1 MNFKVVSCLQKFLW
15 LAFLGGVLSIALGA
29 NVGRTAGTE
38 IGEFNRR
45 ATATT
50 QLLAGI
56 MPTPPEPAFA
66 RLIESD
72 AWKEHQKWMISQWS
86 QVRGRLATMEAW
98 REREVKVTG
107 EQRKTLLYPFSGP
120 DFLNAYTLFPSHG
133 RYIFFSLERPGS
145 LPDMESVTSTQF
157 IKILNDVRSAFRD
170 IFERNYFITSY
181 MTKQLTTPWV
191 RGTVPVMATMMAL
204 MNRRIVRIEPIDL
217 FPELARIYDAP
228 DSNRPRLL
236 LRGVRIDFANPA
248 MPGTQQLYYF
258 SLDAADR
265 ALEYYP
271 EFIPWVGQHKPATA
285 LIKSASYLLHDG
297 QFAKTRSML
306 LESTDLVVQDDTG
319 IPYRFLSQT
328 PWHVKLYGKYHKPIR
343 PMEYAYQKDL
353 EAAFSANPDQPDL
366 PFPFGYHWRGKQ
378 SVLILARR

>member
-1 MNFKVVSCLQKFLW
+1 L
-15 LAFLGGVLSIALGA
+15 
-29 NVGRTAGTE
+29 
-38 IGEFNRR
+38 
-45 ATATT
+45 
-50 QLLAGI
+50 
-56 MPTPPEPAFA
+56 
-66 RLIESD
+66 
-72 AWKEHQKWMISQWS
+72 
-86 QVRGRLATMEAW
+86 
-98 REREVKVTG
+98 
-107 EQRKTLLYPFSGP
+107 
-120 DFLNAYTLFPSHG
+120 
-133 RYIFFSLERPGS
+133 
-145 LPDMESVTSTQF
+145 TQF

-248 MPGTQQLYYF
+248 VPGTQQLYYF

-265 ALEYYP
+265 AVEYYP
-271 EFIPWVGQHKPATA
+271 EFIPWVGRHKPATA

-353 EAAFSANPDQPDL
+353 EAAFNANPDPPDL

-378 SVLILARR
+378 SALILARR

>member
-1 MNFKVVSCLQKFLW
+1 L
-15 LAFLGGVLSIALGA
+15 
-29 NVGRTAGTE
+29 
-38 IGEFNRR
+38 
-45 ATATT
+45 
-50 QLLAGI
+50 
-56 MPTPPEPAFA
+56 
-66 RLIESD
+66 
-72 AWKEHQKWMISQWS
+72 
-86 QVRGRLATMEAW
+86 
-98 REREVKVTG
+98 
-107 EQRKTLLYPFSGP
+107 
-120 DFLNAYTLFPSHG
+120 
-133 RYIFFSLERPGS
+133 
-145 LPDMESVTSTQF
+145 TQF

-191 RGTVPVMATMMAL
+191 RGSVPVMATMMAL

-248 MPGTQQLYYF
+248 VPGTQQLYYF

-271 EFIPWVGQHKPATA
+271 EFIPWVGRHKPATA
-285 LIKSASYLLHDG
+285 LIKSASYLLHDD

-306 LESTDLVVQDDTG
+306 LEATDLVVQDDTG

-353 EAAFSANPDQPDL
+353 EAAFNANPDQPDL

-378 SVLILARR
+378 SALILARR